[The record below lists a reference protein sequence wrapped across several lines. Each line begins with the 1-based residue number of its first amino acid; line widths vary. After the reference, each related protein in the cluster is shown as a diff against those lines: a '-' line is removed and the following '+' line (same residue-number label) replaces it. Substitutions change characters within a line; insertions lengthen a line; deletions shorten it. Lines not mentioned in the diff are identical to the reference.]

1 MVLAQCQVILCN
13 DCLGSSS
20 GIGRATAILFSHL
33 GAKLS
38 LTGRNETKLEE
49 VKKECLLQSSKDS
62 EVLIT
67 RCQLTDEAQVE
78 RLVADTVTHFG
89 RLDILVNSSGIIE
102 YGSIEK
108 TSLEQFDRVINVN
121 LRSVYHLMMLSS
133 EHLVRTKG
141 NIVNVSSVNGLRS
154 FPNVLAY
161 NISKAGID
169 QLTRCAAI
177 ELAAKHVRVNAVN
190 PGVITTGLQKRGGLS
205 EPEFQKFLEHS
216 KETHALGRPG
226 EAQEVA
232 AAIAFLASSGASFI
246 TGATLPVDGGR
257 HALCP
262 R

>member
-1 MVLAQCQVILCN
+1 M
-13 DCLGSSS
+13 
-20 GIGRATAILFSHL
+20 
-33 GAKLS
+33 S
-38 LTGRNETKLEE
+38 LTGRNLNALKQ
-49 VKKECLLQSSKDS
+49 VKSESLKQSSQDIS
-62 EVLIT
+62 ENDIL
-67 RCQLTDEAQVE
+67 LTQCELTQESQVE
-78 RLVADTVTHFG
+78 QLVANTVSHFG

-102 YGSIEK
+102 FGSIEK
-108 TSLEQFDRVINVN
+108 TSLEQLDRVMNIN

-133 EHLVRTKG
+133 EHLIKTRG

-161 NISKAGID
+161 CVSKAAID

-177 ELAAKHVRVNAVN
+177 ELAEKQVRVNAVN

-205 EPEFQKFLEHS
+205 EQDFQKFLEHS
-216 KETHALGRPG
+216 KNTHALGRPG
-226 EAQEVA
+226 EANEVA
-232 AAIAFLASSGASFI
+232 KTIAFLASDDASFI